1 MNPDSVVSGML
12 PLVAASA
19 AAAAADPYPI
29 LWSSGSINASALAA
43 AGIKQHAVF
52 NWSPHDG
59 SVPHAWNCSGALKAG
74 EQNKGPCIQSLWPL
88 LPKAGA
94 PGDAV
99 VNGGTNHPPRPHTH
113 PHRRPPQPF
122 SGPHRR

>member
-1 MNPDSVVSGML
+1 ML
-12 PLVAASA
+12 LPLLQLVAASA

-59 SVPHAWNCSGALKAG
+59 SVPRAWNCT
-74 EQNKGPCIQSLWPL
+74 
-88 LPKAGA
+88 
-94 PGDAV
+94 
-99 VNGGTNHPPRPHTH
+99 GGHAAC
-113 PHRRPPQPF
+113 
-122 SGPHRR
+122 